1 MDEIRKS
8 TIRLSHWIDHN
19 VDHLKGYRE
28 VAEVL
33 EKQGPREAADA
44 IRRGID
50 LIEQA
55 NAEFERGLT
64 ILSSLGAGAVEDDGV
79 STEKHGHER
88 NEKGSHH
95 HHSHE

>member
-1 MDEIRKS
+1 MDEIGKS

-19 VDHLKGYRE
+19 VDHLQGYRE
-28 VAEVL
+28 VAEVI

-55 NAEFERGLT
+55 NVEFERGLT
-64 ILSSLGAGAVEDDGV
+64 ILSSREAGAVEGEGV
-79 STEKHGHER
+79 SAGKHSHER
-88 NEKGSHH
+88 DEKGSHH
-95 HHSHE
+95 HHGRE